1 MPYQQE
7 RSAVEFTAPLFIRED
22 GYWENHMLPYLEAEG
37 WKVIVVDCAGV
48 ETTLD
53 FAYRLVASIES
64 VYAIPDDFN
73 LRWASE
79 DACLIN
85 WFDMRQGLFM
95 LYKNFDDLFVMDDKA
110 VTACVNILEEME
122 VYYATR
128 QLHGSGLYEV
138 LVGYGFDISQE
149 SLPRV
154 KEFFNDSIV
163 VAADGAKYPWS
174 GMEKI
179 RSFSFRMV
187 FRILFMKMEMTGLM
201 ILMSTLRALP
211 IPAGVMGKVHPNK
224 PQYSIL

>member
-128 QLHGSGLYEV
+128 QLHGSGLYQV
-138 LVGYGFDISQE
+138 MVGYGFDISQE

>member
-1 MPYQQE
+1 
-7 RSAVEFTAPLFIRED
+7 
-22 GYWENHMLPYLEAEG
+22 MLPYLESEG
-37 WKVIVVDCAGV
+37 WKVIVVDCAGAK
-48 ETTLD
+48 TTLD
-53 FAYRLVASIES
+53 FAYRLVESIES

-128 QLHGSGLYEV
+128 QLHGSGLYQV
-138 LVGYGFDISQE
+138 MVGYGFDISQE

-163 VAADGAKYPWS
+163 IAADGAKYPWS

-179 RSFSFRMV
+179 RSFSSRMV
-187 FRILFMKMEMTGLM
+187 FLTRCMRMVRIGLM
-201 ILMSTLRALP
+201 ILMSTPRALP
-211 IPAGVMGKVHPNK
+211 IPAGTANNALIAKE
-224 PQYSIL
+224 